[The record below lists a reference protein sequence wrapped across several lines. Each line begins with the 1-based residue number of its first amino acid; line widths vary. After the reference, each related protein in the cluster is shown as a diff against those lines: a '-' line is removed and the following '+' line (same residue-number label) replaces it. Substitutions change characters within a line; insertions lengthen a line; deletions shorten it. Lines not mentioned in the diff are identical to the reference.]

1 VRSRAA
7 ERRERKRGA
16 AAGVEGG
23 DQDRDLFFSIATAET
38 AQTATTA
45 NSWWEEPASE
55 LELATFSQI
64 SLTSLET
71 MSDADHHNVTVLST
85 TSPAEGWDWDTSSSS
100 GWISISPLLSLPPPP
115 PPPHPSISSRRLTRL
130 SPLSRAWTT
139 AEPQEQ
145 QQQQQRRQQKQQ
157 DGGGAEGSGEN
168 DGAGDTPS
176 SSSPSSST
184 TTSGPLPKT
193 SSRAISLLRKW
204 RSTLKAA
211 VVAAAV
217 GSTLGRRGRVVGV

>member
-71 MSDADHHNVTVLST
+71 MSDADHHNVTVLSP
-85 TSPAEGWDWDTSSSS
+85 TSPAEDWDWDTSSSS
-100 GWISISPLLSLPPPP
+100 GWISISPLLSPLP

-217 GSTLGRRGRVVGV
+217 GSALGRRGRVVGA